1 MRQNQASRQLAQVTN
16 DRIGTL
22 VKQGWATTQLG
33 DTDRLSLEA
42 QDAAVGV
49 AQANIAAQQ
58 SLIRVLTQQKA

>member
-1 MRQNQASRQLAQVTN
+1 VTN
-16 DRIGTL
+16 DRIGSL

-49 AQANIAAQQ
+49 AQAHRGAAE
-58 SLIRVLTQQKA
+58 LD